1 VRAAPSRRWI
11 ANPNPNRNRNPNPG
25 PNPNPDPNPNPNPN
39 PDPDPDPDPNPN
51 PNPNPNPHQV
61 DPSKLAVPVL
71 QGKLRSKLGQN
82 AALPKKKD
90 ELVKLYKKT
99 FA

>member
-1 VRAAPSRRWI
+1 M
-11 ANPNPNRNRNPNPG
+11 
-25 PNPNPDPNPNPNPN
+25 PNPNPKPNPK
-39 PDPDPDPDPNPN
+39 
-51 PNPNPNPHQV
+51 PNPNPHQV

>member
-1 VRAAPSRRWI
+1 MAIPWVQA
-11 ANPNPNRNRNPNPG
+11 
-25 PNPNPDPNPNPNPN
+25 
-39 PDPDPDPDPNPN
+39 
-51 PNPNPNPHQV
+51 
-61 DPSKLAVPVL
+61 
-71 QGKLRSKLGQN
+71 KLRSALGQN

>member
-1 VRAAPSRRWI
+1 M
-11 ANPNPNRNRNPNPG
+11 ANPNPI
-25 PNPNPDPNPNPNPN
+25 PNPNPNPN
-39 PDPDPDPDPNPN
+39 ANPKRNPN
-51 PNPNPNPHQV
+51 PNPSKV

>member
-1 VRAAPSRRWI
+1 M
-11 ANPNPNRNRNPNPG
+11 
-25 PNPNPDPNPNPNPN
+25 
-39 PDPDPDPDPNPN
+39 
-51 PNPNPNPHQV
+51 

-71 QGKLRSKLGQN
+71 QGKLRGKLGQN

>member
-1 VRAAPSRRWI
+1 MDLRQRAEEDAGPEEHMDTENDGNDAPLPPAAAAASSTKS
-11 ANPNPNRNRNPNPG
+11 P
-25 PNPNPDPNPNPNPN
+25 
-39 PDPDPDPDPNPN
+39 
-51 PNPNPNPHQV
+51 V

>member
-1 VRAAPSRRWI
+1 MRAAPSRRWI
-11 ANPNPNRNRNPNPG
+11 A
-25 PNPNPDPNPNPNPN
+25 DPNPNPNPN
-39 PDPDPDPDPNPN
+39 PDPDRNPNPIPNPN
-51 PNPNPNPHQV
+51 PNPNANPKRNPNPNPSQV

>member
-1 VRAAPSRRWI
+1 MDLRQRAEEDAGPEEHMDTENDGNDAPLPPAAATASSTKS
-11 ANPNPNRNRNPNPG
+11 P
-25 PNPNPDPNPNPNPN
+25 
-39 PDPDPDPDPNPN
+39 
-51 PNPNPNPHQV
+51 V

-82 AALPKKKD
+82 ATLPKKKD